1 MRPRTTNSSTQTFD
15 VHRVSFE
22 SVGALA
28 FVNEYSAVSPM
39 TPNVRFAARAV
50 IDRTPMNWRYRPGAD
65 LRPRHPICPEAVVRA
80 VSLPTRLLARRGR
93 QGRFNV
99 ERDKDREG
107 GKSTYPRWRH
117 LLVQIH

>member
-39 TPNVRFAARAV
+39 TPNVRFAASADVRIGGV
-50 IDRTPMNWRYRPGAD
+50 SVGDRPGPARHMVGKNS
-65 LRPRHPICPEAVVRA
+65 LKRTLECEHEHPRARVRSVFA
-80 VSLPTRLLARRGR
+80 CCRSLIAG
-93 QGRFNV
+93 
-99 ERDKDREG
+99 
-107 GKSTYPRWRH
+107 H
-117 LLVQIH
+117 LC